1 MAQFGPSEVPRTTA
15 LAGGMLAHGKPRREH
30 TLWQRIVRARFAYLL
45 LLPCFVFLLVF
56 SYYPAFSALYGSF
69 FNFDYGL
76 SAHFLGLSNFI
87 ALFNDQVFL
96 GSLWNVAQLS
106 LFGVIAGVTVPVFAA
121 EWIFRL
127 RSQRAQYFYRILMI
141 WPAVV
146 PEVVGTLIWQY
157 IYDPDAGLLNNF
169 LKAIGH
175 PEWAHPWLADPSTAL
190 YAIMG
195 ASFPF
200 VGGAAVLIYLAGLQS
215 ISSEVLDAASIDG
228 CSGLRRF
235 WHIDLPLIK
244 GQIKLNIVLAIITG
258 MQVFIGP
265 LLLTNG
271 GPMNATN
278 VPILYMWQ
286 QAFTYGHFGYASAIG
301 VVVFVAVLILT
312 ILNLK
317 VLRDKE

>member
-1 MAQFGPSEVPRTTA
+1 MSQMGSSEVHPATA
-15 LAGGMLAHGKPRREH
+15 IAPERWAHGQSRRER
-30 TLWQRIVRARFAYLL
+30 TLVQRVVRARYIYLML
-45 LLPCFVFLLVF
+45 VPCFVLLGIF
-56 SYYPAFSALYGSF
+56 AYYPAFSALYGSF

-76 SAHFLGLSNFI
+76 SARFLGLKNFADLATDPI
-87 ALFNDQVFL
+87 FL
-96 GSLWNVAQLS
+96 GSLWNVVQLA
-106 LFGVIAGVTVPVFAA
+106 LFGVITTVSVPVAVA

-127 RSQRAQYFYRILMI
+127 RSQRAQYVYRILMI

-157 IYDPDAGLLNNF
+157 VYDPDAGLLNNF

-175 PEWAHPWLADPSTAL
+175 PEWAQAWLANPSIAL

-195 ASFPF
+195 AGFPF
-200 VGGAAVLIYLAGLQS
+200 IGGAAVLIYLAGLQS

-228 CSGLRRF
+228 ASGLRRF
-235 WHIDLPLIK
+235 WSIDLPLIK
-244 GQIKLNIVLAIITG
+244 GQIKLNIVLALITG

-278 VPILYMWQ
+278 VPILYMYQ
-286 QAFTYGHFGYASAIG
+286 EAFTYGRFGYASAIG
-301 VVVFVAVLILT
+301 VVVFLAVLILT
-312 ILNLK
+312 VVNLK
-317 VLRDKE
+317 VFREKN